1 MKTTKEIIE
10 EKKAIVAKM
19 KTTKEIIDEKK
30 AIVAKMKGISVEEYE
45 RINNEQVNLILN
57 FLNNGK

>member
-1 MKTTKEIIE
+1 
-10 EKKAIVAKM
+10 M

-30 AIVAKMKGISVEEYE
+30 AKVAKMEGISVEEYDKRNEE
-45 RINNEQVNLILN
+45 RVDFIIN

>member
-1 MKTTKEIIE
+1 
-10 EKKAIVAKM
+10 M

-30 AIVAKMKGISVEEYE
+30 AKVAKMKGISIEEYE
-45 RINNEQVNLILN
+45 RRNNEQVNFILN